1 MKERE
6 RQEKI
11 LNLLKNSRF
20 LSNAKMMELLDV
32 SEATIRR
39 DLSKLAKQGL
49 IRRLRGGAETL
60 EGFIRTRP
68 AWEPFKTIN
77 IINIEE
83 KKRIAQKAAE
93 LCTPGESIIIDGGTT
108 TNLMVEFL
116 KDTDLQI
123 LTNALHTA
131 VDLIKNTNNR
141 VILPG
146 GEVFREQKVIV
157 SPFENDTI
165 QQYSASKLFMAT
177 QGITQ
182 VGLTQ
187 WDSLLIRAQQKL
199 MNQAEHIIILADSSK
214 FNQRGSLILCPLK
227 RIDTVITD
235 SGIDQE
241 SVKMLEGEHIELIIV

>member
-1 MKERE
+1 MAIVTTEKED
-6 RQEKI
+6 
-11 LNLLKNSRF
+11 S
-20 LSNAKMMELLDV
+20 
-32 SEATIRR
+32 
-39 DLSKLAKQGL
+39 
-49 IRRLRGGAETL
+49 
-60 EGFIRTRP
+60 
-68 AWEPFKTIN
+68 FKYP
-77 IINIEE
+77 EY
-83 KKRIAQKAAE
+83 
-93 LCTPGESIIIDGGTT
+93 
-108 TNLMVEFL
+108 L

-141 VILPG
+141 VILSG

-199 MNQAEHIIILADSSK
+199 MNQAEQIIILADSSK
-214 FNQRGSLILCPLK
+214 FNQRGSLILCPLN
-227 RIDTVITD
+227 RINTVITD
-235 SGIDQE
+235 SGIDKE
-241 SVKMLEGEHIELIIV
+241 SIKLLESEQIELMIV